1 MINQKIS
8 KVEKRIE
15 EIIKNS
21 QRNEKIY
28 SAILYHFSAG
38 GKRIRPL
45 LSLIISDIVDYGK
58 TEEEEYNLITSAS
71 CVELLHGASLMLD
84 DVIDNSD
91 TRRGKPSV
99 NALFGNKIA
108 VISASFLL
116 GVMSDELA
124 KIGNLELVRTF
135 SHTAKVMAEGEVI
148 ELNLMINNISLNTIY
163 REQLE
168 KLYFDV
174 IDKKT
179 ASLFSLSSSIP
190 LILKGN
196 STELKHVFSDF
207 GRYFGTIFQIRDDI
221 LDFISDKTG
230 KPKMNDVKEGKIT
243 LPVILSD
250 NFHKIVEIMKEE
262 KNLSDGALDL
272 IQGLVI
278 SGGGIERAEEQLN
291 KIYEK
296 TLSIFR
302 SIDVPENKKQN
313 LLELLELSKERLT

>member
-1 MINQKIS
+1 VINRKIS

-15 EIIKNS
+15 ELIKDS
-21 QRNEKIY
+21 ERNEKIY
-28 SAILYHFSAG
+28 SAILYHFTAG

-45 LSLIISDIVDYGK
+45 LSLIISDIVDYGN

-71 CVELLHGASLMLD
+71 CVEILHGASLMLD

-99 NALFGNKIA
+99 NALFGNKVA

-116 GVMSDELA
+116 GVISDELA
-124 KIGNLELVRTF
+124 KIGNLELVRAF

-148 ELNLMINNISLNTIY
+148 ELNLMINNIHPNTID
-163 REQLE
+163 RELFK
-168 KLYFDV
+168 KLYFEV

-196 STELKHVFSDF
+196 STELKYVFSEF
-207 GRYFGTIFQIRDDI
+207 GRYFGNIFQIRDDI

-250 NFHKIVEIMKEE
+250 NFQRIIEIMKEE
-262 KNLSDGALDL
+262 KELSDGALDFIL
-272 IQGLVI
+272 ELVI
-278 SGGGIERAEEQLN
+278 SGNGIERAEEELN

-296 TLSIFR
+296 TLTIFR
-302 SIDVPENKKQN
+302 SINAPENKIKDLFQ
-313 LLELLELSKERLT
+313 LLELSKKRLA